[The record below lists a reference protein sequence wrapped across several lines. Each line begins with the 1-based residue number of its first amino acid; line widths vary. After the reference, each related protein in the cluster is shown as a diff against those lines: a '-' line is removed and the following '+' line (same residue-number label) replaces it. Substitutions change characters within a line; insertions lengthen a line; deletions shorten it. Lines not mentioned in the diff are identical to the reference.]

1 MAGLVSLE
9 DAKAYL
15 RVDSDYEDA
24 TVITPL
30 LQSAEAYCMEMA
42 RLSKSEWDAIVSG
55 GYGDSLEIRGEER
68 DADDISGWKDV
79 LRVSVLFALGYLY
92 EHREEADHHA
102 MALALRSLLYS
113 VREGVF

>member
-1 MAGLVSLE
+1 MALVSLE

-30 LQSAEAYCMEMA
+30 LRSAESLCMEIA
-42 RLSKSEWDAIVSG
+42 RLDADEWDAVVTV
-55 GYGDSLEIRGEER
+55 GYFGTVRIRGEER
-68 DADDISGWKDV
+68 PAADVRGWHEQ
-79 LRVSVLFALGYLY
+79 LRVAVLFTLGYLY
-92 EHREEADHHA
+92 EHREEADHHS
-102 MALALRSLLYS
+102 LTNTLRHLLFA